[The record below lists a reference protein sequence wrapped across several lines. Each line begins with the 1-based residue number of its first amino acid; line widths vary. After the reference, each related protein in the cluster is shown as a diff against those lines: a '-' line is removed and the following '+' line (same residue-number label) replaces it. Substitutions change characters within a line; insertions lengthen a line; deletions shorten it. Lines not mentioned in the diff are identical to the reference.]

1 MGSRQF
7 LFPGQPGIYEQGYQ
21 SPLNKNP
28 CSPILGSRV
37 FEGLN
42 SPRLNGKRQTEPRL
56 KIAS

>member
-42 SPRLNGKRQTEPRL
+42 SPRLNER
-56 KIAS
+56 